1 MDYWLMIIPILIFEA
16 WYTADRKG
24 LWRAS
29 KVAVSVFGQRVI
41 RGNRGKCGQ
50 GKIYYLRSSKS
61 KLQGWHSRQFGPQ
74 SNLSFKPILPRFW
87 KHLFP
92 QTLPN
97 KPRLQTHVHKAAWST
112 CISTESEPPFVK
124 LYLARVSLHLC
135 YGSELI
141 IFKLIRMIICIM
153 IFICRSTTK
162 VMLSLR
168 GTTATP
174 WGLQV

>member
-1 MDYWLMIIPILIFEA
+1 MFRSDHQSLTSHLMDMDYWLMIIPILIFET

-29 KVAVSVFGQRVI
+29 KVAVSMFGQRVI
-41 RGNRGKCGQ
+41 RGNRGKCGR

-74 SNLSFKPILPRFW
+74 SNLNFNPILPRFW

-97 KPRLQTHVHKAAWST
+97 KPRLQTHVHKAAWFT
-112 CISTESEPPFVK
+112 CISTESEPPFVGW
-124 LYLARVSLHLC
+124 YLAQISPHLC
-135 YGSELI
+135 WGIKLI
-141 IFKLIRMIICIM
+141 IFARQNDNLHKNIH
-153 IFICRSTTK
+153 
-162 VMLSLR
+162 
-168 GTTATP
+168 
-174 WGLQV
+174 LQKT